1 MDRQDAAKTWD
12 ILAVAIDEIYNRNAS
27 QLSFEELYR
36 YAYNLVL
43 HKHGAVLYEGVT
55 AKLTQH
61 LQVTVNQLAATHE
74 HGLLEAVATAWK
86 EHTVTMVMIR
96 DILMYMDRTYVTQQ
110 KRRTVY
116 ELGLHLF
123 RVTVWEHPSVSQRV
137 CALLLAAIARER
149 AGLLTDDRD
158 LLKQCISML
167 LELGRADY
175 AVAVYQQDFELAFLG
190 TTQEFYHTESLQ
202 YLSAA
207 TAADYVRKAGQRLE
221 EEKERAKAVQLPV
234 TTEGPLLGIVQTE
247 WIERHART
255 LVDMETTGFAAL
267 LQDDTKLDEMRLMYD
282 LFVRVPQS
290 VDFLRD
296 ALADRIKATGKQL
309 IADQVSGQAD
319 PPAFVRGVLQLRDKY
334 EQIVETSFR
343 GEKKAVKRMRESFED
358 FLNTDARAASCLAV
372 YVDELLRVGL
382 RGANEEQVT
391 VELEKAI
398 VVFRYLS
405 DKDVFESFYKQH
417 LAKRL
422 LGNRSVSDD
431 VERAMV
437 SLLKAEC
444 GYQFTTKLEGMFN
457 DMRISR
463 ETRDKYKSYKRQ
475 QEMNHDDD
483 DNDMESKPIDI
494 EVDVLTTGY
503 WPSQNVPACTL
514 PAVVQEAIDRFSKFY
529 LEKHTGRKLSW
540 QTSAG
545 AAELRATFG
554 TGPDNFRR
562 HELCVSTYQMC
573 ILLLFNQTD
582 TLTLGQIRT
591 QTHIPDQE
599 LRRHLISL
607 CTPKNRIL
615 KKASKGRGI
624 TSDDDKFTFNKEYTS
639 KLKRVRIPLVK
650 ETSIAN
656 EGGGT
661 GTQEGGAASASAAP
675 AVIDGSVPVAV
686 EEDRRHLVEAA
697 IVRIMKARK
706 ALNHNDLIAEVT
718 KQLSI
723 RFTPP
728 PQFIKKRIESL
739 IEREYLE
746 RSEKEHRVYNY
757 VA

>member
-1 MDRQDAAKTWD
+1 
-12 ILAVAIDEIYNRNAS
+12 
-27 QLSFEELYR
+27 
-36 YAYNLVL
+36 
-43 HKHGAVLYEGVT
+43 
-55 AKLTQH
+55 
-61 LQVTVNQLAATHE
+61 
-74 HGLLEAVATAWK
+74 
-86 EHTVTMVMIR
+86 
-96 DILMYMDRTYVTQQ
+96 
-110 KRRTVY
+110 
-116 ELGLHLF
+116 
-123 RVTVWEHPSVSQRV
+123 
-137 CALLLAAIARER
+137 
-149 AGLLTDDRD
+149 
-158 LLKQCISML
+158 ML

-175 AVAVYQQDFELAFLG
+175 AAAVYQQDFEEAFLG

-202 YLSAA
+202 YLSSVS
-207 TAADYVRKAGQRLE
+207 AADYVRKATARLE
-221 EEKERAKAVQLPV
+221 QEKERAQALQLPV
-234 TTEGPLLGIVQTE
+234 TTEGPLLGLVQTE

-255 LVDMETTGFAAL
+255 LVDMEVTGFAAL

-282 LFVRVPQS
+282 LFVRVPSS

-296 ALADRIKATGKQL
+296 ALSERIKSSGKQL

-319 PPAFVRGVLQLRDKY
+319 PPAFVRGVLALRDKF

-343 GEKKAVKRMRESFED
+343 GEKKSVKRMRESFED

-372 YVDELLRVGL
+372 YVDELLRVSL
-382 RGANEEQVT
+382 RGATEEQVNA
-391 VELEKAI
+391 ELQKAI

-431 VERAMV
+431 AERSMV
-437 SLLKAEC
+437 SMLKAEC

-463 ETRDKYKSYKRQ
+463 ETRDTYKSHKRQ
-475 QEMNHDDD
+475 QEASG
-483 DNDMESKPIDI
+483 ESTKGIDI

-503 WPSQNVPACTL
+503 WPSQSVPACTL
-514 PAVVQEAIDRFSKFY
+514 PPSVQEAIDRFSEFY
-529 LEKHTGRKLSW
+529 LGTHTGRKLSW

-545 AAELRATFG
+545 AAELRASFG
-554 TGPDNFRR
+554 DRK

-573 ILLLFNQTD
+573 ILLLFNNAD

-615 KKASKGRGI
+615 KQGSKGKGI
-624 TSDDDKFTFNKEYTS
+624 TSDDDTFTFNKDYTS

-650 ETSIAN
+650 ETSIASKN
-656 EGGGT
+656 DNAN
-661 GTQEGGAASASAAP
+661 GAANSEAASAP

-718 KQLSI
+718 KQLSV
-723 RFTPP
+723 RFNPS

-746 RSEKEHRVYNY
+746 RSETEHRVYNY